1 MTNFTFDN
9 TIDAAKIGS
18 NGRHT
23 VHCKVLGFWPTDV
36 ITMYVERWGY
46 NTNSWK
52 IKISHSSG
60 GRDTKEVESDIEA
73 EINFANAIIALA
85 QFGKEIEQHFEEF
98 ETFYQ
103 AAMIKCRAEWEA
115 ERKAKQEL
123 IDSDVTMSEAD
134 AVSLIDAMTEAKE
147 IRAVVRGSD
156 SHKTVTCIVGGNKT
170 FYVSGKRMAK
180 KDIIALL
187 TASSHKSVLCDRAAP
202 VTRKSIWA

>member
-23 VHCKVLGFWPTDV
+23 VHCKVVGFWTDV
-36 ITMYVERWGY
+36 ITMYVDRDY
-46 NTNSWK
+46 STNGWK

-156 SHKTVTCIVGGNKT
+156 SHKTVTCIIGGNKT

-187 TASSHKSVLCDRAAP
+187 TSSSSKSVICDRAVA
-202 VTRKSIWA
+202 VKRKSIWG

>member
-23 VHCKVLGFWPTDV
+23 VHCKVVGFWTDV
-36 ITMYVERWGY
+36 ITMYVERDY
-46 NTNSWK
+46 HNTNSWK

-73 EINFANAIIALA
+73 EINFANAIIAMA
-85 QFGKEIEQHFEEF
+85 QFGKEIEQYFEQF
-98 ETFYQ
+98 ETFHQ
-103 AAMIKCRAEWEA
+103 SARIKYRAEWEA
-115 ERKAKQEL
+115 EQKAKQEL
-123 IDSDVTMSEAD
+123 IDGDVAMSEAD
-134 AVSLIDAMTEAKE
+134 AVSLINALSEAKE

-156 SHKTVTCIVGGNKT
+156 SFKTVTCIIGGNKT
-170 FYVSGKRMAK
+170 FYVSGKRMSK

-187 TASSHKSVLCDRAAP
+187 TASSSKSVICDRAAP